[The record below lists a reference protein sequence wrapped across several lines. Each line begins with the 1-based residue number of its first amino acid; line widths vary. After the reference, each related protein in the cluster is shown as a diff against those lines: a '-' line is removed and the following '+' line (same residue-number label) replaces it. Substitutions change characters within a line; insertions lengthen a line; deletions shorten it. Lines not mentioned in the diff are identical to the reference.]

1 MAAPTLQRRPLVKQ
15 ILAGADDDL
24 LVIAGLDPVTR
35 PPAGLGKRRRAVAHR
50 PQIGDDVGASFL
62 AVFISRSSTW

>member
-24 LVIAGLDPVTR
+24 LVIAGLGSPN
-35 PPAGLGKRRRAVAHR
+35 
-50 PQIGDDVGASFL
+50 
-62 AVFISRSSTW
+62 